1 MSKRM
6 ENSRRNEKDLT
17 LTEKEKENGEFKD
30 KRERSNV
37 DRKGVREQRTQREKR
52 KI

>member
-1 MSKRM
+1 M
-6 ENSRRNEKDLT
+6 
-17 LTEKEKENGEFKD
+17 LTEKEQENGELKE

-37 DRKGVREQRTQREKR
+37 ERKGVREQRTQKGKR